1 MLIRAGGCPLIQ
13 VPAFMQESWL
23 CHGFGFQGIT
33 IEDYAEA
40 LQLSRIRFPKID
52 QRHTDQIL
60 FDAEE
65 GVGDARVTDR
75 PNLLLHVRT
84 ADCLPVL
91 VADTEHRAVAV
102 VHAGWR
108 GTATR
113 LVQKTLRA
121 MKERYGT
128 DFSKVKVAIGPAIGG
143 REYQVGIEVVK
154 TFEKAGL
161 YPAPWC
167 QDQDRDHWHLDL
179 AYATRFLLR
188 ELGVHA
194 ENIYL
199 SLACTK
205 SDPRFASFRREG
217 ENRGEQVHFILIRS

>member
-1 MLIRAGGCPLIQ
+1 MLIRAGGSPLIQ
-13 VPAFMQESWL
+13 APAFVQESWL

-33 IEDYAEA
+33 IEAYAEA
-40 LQLSRIRFPKID
+40 LQLSRIHLPKMD

-60 FDAEE
+60 FDGEE

-75 PNLLLHVRT
+75 PHLLVHVRT

-91 VADTEHRAVAV
+91 ICDPERRAVAV

-108 GTATR
+108 GTAAR

-143 REYQVGIEVVK
+143 REYQVGIEVVAV
-154 TFEKAGL
+154 FEKAGL
-161 YPAPWC
+161 FPGPWC

-179 AYATRFLLR
+179 AYANRFLLR
-188 ELGVHA
+188 EIGVRSD
-194 ENIYL
+194 NLYL

-205 SDPRFASFRREG
+205 SDPRFASFRRDG
-217 ENRGEQVHFILIRS
+217 KKRGEQVHFMMIRS